1 MPEKKKEI
9 KKVEIDP
16 IQCVW
21 GLICSMSVTDKD
33 TNNVSLFNIVEQF
46 NLPEDAFSTQKKENK
61 TLVFPTQYEIIL
73 FFRRTLNIDIFD
85 DQILGDLKIKT
96 VDPNG
101 NTVQETTSSV
111 TFPKAMKKLRFR
123 VVMAGLS
130 FTNPGN
136 YIHQIEMKLSTRNN
150 FSKLLEIPFEILEKK
165 IR

>member
-73 FFRRTLNIDIFD
+73 FF
-85 DQILGDLKIKT
+85 
-96 VDPNG
+96 
-101 NTVQETTSSV
+101 
-111 TFPKAMKKLRFR
+111 
-123 VVMAGLS
+123 
-130 FTNPGN
+130 
-136 YIHQIEMKLSTRNN
+136 
-150 FSKLLEIPFEILEKK
+150 
-165 IR
+165 